1 MGRLARYAC
10 GLALCLPFLFNVV
23 AAGSIS
29 FEDAVAGLPSC
40 SLECLG
46 SAISNSTCTLTDV
59 NCICSTA
66 SLNNAAAACMMTTC
80 TVRESLTAKNI
91 TSHLCGVEP
100 DNDDEIVTIFAVFI
114 SLTMVAVALR
124 VLARILTSA
133 YFWWDDLFN
142 LFGLIGCIVFTV
154 LNLISADRGM
164 GLDVWFVPFDNVT
177 DVLQLFFFEMLLYT
191 VTRFFVRASIIL
203 FYLRVFPAKSES
215 KLSRMLV
222 YTLIANLL
230 YNLAFFF
237 AVVFQCTP
245 VHHFWDQWE
254 GDRPGHCGNVNA
266 LVWSAAITGIVFD
279 LWLLALP
286 FPQLLA
292 LNLHWKKKV
301 MGCMM
306 FSVGACVLI
315 ISLVRLKSINQF
327 TSAVN
332 PTKDI
337 VQVCL
342 WSGIELNVGVICPCL
357 PSFRLL
363 IRRIL
368 PHMLITTDKYEMD
381 SKTGTK
387 TNPTSKRKSHHVPTK
402 STHTITKTTSI
413 SMRYSVDQSQSR
425 SSDDHRGQSR
435 DGSNSGSSA
444 SLAVRVQ
451 TDEEAGRG
459 I

>member
-1 MGRLARYAC
+1 MGRLARHAC
-10 GLALCLPFLFNVV
+10 GIALCLLFLFNVV
-23 AAGSIS
+23 AAGSIT
-29 FEDAVAGLPSC
+29 FDDAVAGLPKC
-40 SLECLG
+40 ALECLG
-46 SAISNSTCTLTDV
+46 SAISNSTCAITDV

-66 SLNNAAAACMMTTC
+66 SLNNAAAVCMTSAC

-100 DNDDEIVTIFAVFI
+100 DNNSQLITIFAVFI
-114 SLTMVAVALR
+114 SLTMLAVALR

-154 LNLISADRGM
+154 LILISVDRGM
-164 GLDVWFVPFDNVT
+164 GLDVWFVAFPNIT
-177 DVLQLFFFEMLLYT
+177 EVLQLFFIEMLLYT

-203 FYLRVFPAKSES
+203 FYLRVFPAKSDG
-215 KLSRMLV
+215 KLGRMLM
-222 YTLIANLL
+222 YTLVANLL

-237 AVVFQCTP
+237 AVVFQCAP

-254 GDRPGHCGNVNA
+254 GDKLGHCGNVNA

-306 FSVGACVLI
+306 FGVGACVLI
-315 ISLVRLKSINQF
+315 ISLVRLKSINEF

-337 VQVCL
+337 VQVCV

-368 PHMLITTDKYEMD
+368 PHMLVTTDKYEMD
-381 SKTGTK
+381 SKTGNM
-387 TNPTSKRKSHHVPTK
+387 TNPTTKRKSRHVPTK
-402 STHTITKTTSI
+402 SGHTITKTTSI
-413 SMRYSVDQSQSR
+413 SMRYSVDPSR
-425 SSDDHRGQSR
+425 SSDEHRGQSM

-451 TDEEAGRG
+451 TDEEARRG